1 MDISPGR
8 SSFGYQGE
16 VMIVEQAERERRAAQ
31 NQLLF
36 RAVNEQIVVMTEN
49 FRSDLSDI
57 NLVCECWMPSCTG
70 TVRCRIDDY
79 ERFDRNGNLFLVLP
93 GHEDLLV
100 EDVIEQ
106 VDGYIVVRK
115 RDLAARIV
123 EEAQG
128 AARDS

>member
-1 MDISPGR
+1 
-8 SSFGYQGE
+8 
-16 VMIVEQAERERRAAQ
+16 MIVEQAERERRAAQ

>member
-16 VMIVEQAERERRAAQ
+16 VMSGEQEERERRAAQ

-36 RAVNEQIVVMTEN
+36 RAVNEQIVEMTEN

-57 NLVCECWMPSCTG
+57 NLVCECWTPSCTG
-70 TVRCRIDDY
+70 TIRCRIEDY
-79 ERFDRNGNLFLVLP
+79 ERLDRKGNMFLVLQ

-100 EDVIEQ
+100 EDVVDE
-106 VDGYIVVRK
+106 VDGYLVVRK

-123 EEAQG
+123 EQAQG
-128 AARDS
+128 TPDS